1 MSVTE
6 ADMSALV
13 GHRFPGGRYRIEHWE
28 NWLLTDCTGAEQLPD
43 GIVHP
48 IALFHVP
55 ILGSGIT
62 ITKLFELGGATGAGS
77 VGLEGYDW
85 EYLRPLREDVEYR
98 IEGGIVSVERRTTD
112 TGQVYDALAFT
123 IELFDDAA
131 PAADGGPA
139 ARITNRWRFR
149 RTA

>member
-6 ADMSALV
+6 AEMLSLI

-28 NWLLTDCTGAEQLPD
+28 NWLLTNCTGAAPLPD
-43 GIVHP
+43 GLVHP

-55 ILGSGIT
+55 ILGSGMT

-77 VGLEGYDW
+77 VGLDGYDW
-85 EYLRPLREDVEYR
+85 EYLQPLREDIEYV
-98 IEGGIVSVERRTTD
+98 IEGGIVSVERRTTK
-112 TGQVYDALAFT
+112 TGQIYDAVAYT
-123 IELFDDAA
+123 IELFDD
-131 PAADGGPA
+131 GVLA

-149 RTA
+149 RAL